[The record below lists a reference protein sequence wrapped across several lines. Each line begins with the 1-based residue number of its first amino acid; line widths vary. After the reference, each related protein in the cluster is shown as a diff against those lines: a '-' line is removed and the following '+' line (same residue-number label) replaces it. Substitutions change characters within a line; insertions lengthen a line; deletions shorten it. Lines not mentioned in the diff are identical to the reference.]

1 MLALSHVCESELLC
15 AEKKETIMINWILD
29 LITLPYQLYCDVRKE
44 NQRNQKSGNGIGR
57 CNVAVCFLLLVIGG
71 IVAWYYSAIIGFS
84 VLLTSILTLFLNR
97 DSLLMIIRLTILAAI
112 SIFLA
117 YLGSFFGV
125 YKPGGSAFIVVATVT
140 FAPLYV
146 FGNSILED
154 RIG

>member
-1 MLALSHVCESELLC
+1 
-15 AEKKETIMINWILD
+15 MINWILN
-29 LITLPYQLYCDVRKE
+29 LVSLPYQLYSDVRKE
-44 NQRNQKSGNGIGR
+44 NQRNQKSGDGIGR
-57 CNVAVCFLLLVIGG
+57 SNVAICLLLLVIGG
-71 IVAWYYSAIIGFS
+71 MVLWYYSAIIGFS

-97 DSLLMIIRLTILAAI
+97 DSLLLIIRLAILAAL

-125 YKPGGSAFIVVATVT
+125 YKPGGSAFIVVATLT